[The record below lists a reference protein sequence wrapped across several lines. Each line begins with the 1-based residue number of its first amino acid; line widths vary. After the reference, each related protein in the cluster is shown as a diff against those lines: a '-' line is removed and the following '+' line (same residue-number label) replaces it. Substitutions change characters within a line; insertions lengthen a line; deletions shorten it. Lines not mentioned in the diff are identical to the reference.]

1 MKGFVLGLIIGL
13 LVLPL
18 GGALYVMTG
27 HLPAAATDRP
37 LPYERKIAHIALN
50 ARIRREAP
58 DRDVSGLT
66 TADLVAGAEIYVKDC
81 AFCHGLPQQKPSPE
95 GRGMFPRAP
104 QLFAHGGVT
113 DDPAGETYWKVK
125 NGIRL
130 TGMPS
135 FGAALSDDEMWQVS
149 AFLKRADKLPPEALA
164 ALNPAPPV
172 APVQSVTG
180 AKKPK

>member
-18 GGALYVMTG
+18 VAALYVMTG
-27 HLPAAATDRP
+27 RLPAAATDRP

-50 ARIRREAP
+50 TRIHREAP

-66 TADLVAGAEIYVKDC
+66 SADLVAGAQIYKNDC
-81 AFCHGLPQQKPSPE
+81 AFCHGLPHEPASPE

-135 FGAALSDDEMWQVS
+135 FQAALSDDQMWQVS
-149 AFLKRADKLPPEALA
+149 AFLKRADELPPEALA
-164 ALNPAPPV
+164 VLNPPPPV
-172 APVQSVTG
+172 LPVPTAPG